1 MTSAEPGTQ
10 NKEGEPSQ
18 CLKLLNNN
26 DVIIENNEMTLAEC
40 DVRTVK
46 FDFFLNCQ
54 INNLS
59 NLAFQFGT
67 FKFKYGKNSLRSG
80 KCNSFENTV
89 PASHFLK
96 IDCLHYT
103 VPKEIDFPRC
113 NMKCSGGNVILRGI
127 FHEVS
132 CFPLHCMLY
141 CENWITFRTV

>member
-40 DVRTVK
+40 DVRTVY

-80 KCNSFENTV
+80 KCNSLENTCFSLFENRL
-89 PASHFLK
+89 P
-96 IDCLHYT
+96 
-103 VPKEIDFPRC
+103 
-113 NMKCSGGNVILRGI
+113 
-127 FHEVS
+127 
-132 CFPLHCMLY
+132 PLHCPKGNRFSAM
-141 CENWITFRTV
+141 